1 MLKVVSRKEALG
13 MIDSIFTS
21 FHFGLMSITDS
32 GIENSWEREY
42 FWTEANRVDQG
53 RLTKEYEQ
61 TVSSLDAEGFNA
73 YYKFIGEFAA
83 RYKIGCWEEYNQYEP
98 IVIEELNEEL
108 GKHAKTEE
116 KLELIDSFTVDEL
129 QSDSF
134 IFDSKVQVLYDILDD
149 FRVKDNKEKGINK
162 VLSCFNSNDKAGFIS
177 KIQSDRHLL
186 DALIDKVNGTEK
198 DEMLAL
204 LGEMFISSGFIKD
217 QKAVLLNNNKTDRVT
232 ATFKKGNINI
242 DVKSPVPGGARD
254 YATTKSKSI
263 TASPFDLIGLNYD
276 GREIKVPALLLLN
289 SWSNSAATPEGIFFN
304 YKDENIDWSK
314 LSDEEKDKYFFD
326 YVKHYLPSGFIE
338 AFGNPIQIVIM
349 ACISILTGG
358 LFAELQVALAAAG
371 IVMSIADAKNAIGG
385 IIQANNQK
393 EAARTMHDAK
403 KAAKVM
409 AQSIAKL
416 TLDAINVIC
425 TVAGYLKG
433 KKKIQRKE
441 DIERFHLL
449 TNENKESLFESMTN
463 KELFEMVQNNPRYNW
478 ITKNYDLI
486 TKNNIKNIVIL
497 RKDGTLNLDWP
508 KYAGLQLK
516 TVKSIGS
523 MKGKVYV
530 SRSGSPDGKTI
541 GYGDTIESWY
551 ASNSQRS
558 IPSSS
563 SEIQVGVMDVDKYKK
578 VISIINSNTDDE
590 IIISLLEGEKI
601 SRRNAIELIKDYNT
615 WNGKRFEVFGP
626 NGIID
631 GLKDMQITVDST
643 YGFSGNIAPWNIGNL
658 NMEGGAGQLNT
669 VFSWQMMLDTGII
682 NNNHI
687 IKIQ

>member
-32 GIENSWEREY
+32 GIENSWEREF
-42 FWTEANRVDQG
+42 FWTEANKVDQG

-61 TVSSLDAEGFNA
+61 TVSSLDAQGFNA

-98 IVIEELNEEL
+98 IVIEELNDEL

-149 FRVKDNKEKGINK
+149 SRVKDNKEKCINK

-217 QKAVLLNNNKTDRVT
+217 QKAVLLNNNKTDTVT

-242 DVKSPVPGGARD
+242 DVKSPVSGGARD

-263 TASPFDLIGLNYD
+263 IASPFDLIGLNYD

-304 YKDENIDWSK
+304 YKDEDIDWSK

-326 YVKHYLPSGFIE
+326 YVKHYLPGGFVE
-338 AFGNPIQIVIM
+338 ALGSPLQMVITGIITIGLAIGTGGASAIAELEIVLGAAGLALTGMSVYGSIRGIM
-349 ACISILTGG
+349 A
-358 LFAELQVALAAAG
+358 
-371 IVMSIADAKNAIGG
+371 
-385 IIQANNQK
+385 ANDMK
-393 EAARTMHDAK
+393 ASATTMHEAK

-409 AQSIAKL
+409 AQNIAQLSLNVVDLLFTAKDLAKL
-416 TLDAINVIC
+416 RSKSSARVDTTSPEDILRNAGYKRGKEIDDYSAKVKELQKYYDAEELTTLIKAQKENKKSAKYVLDELLEKHNTPKIEGLYICDGKVDGKIPIEKYKEYRKNSIHNPESNEMTFGKYDVERDSITGKPILDADGNAIRLPSNYIERAGDTTYFDLGKDWEIQTNEYWLDHRGKQLFNYYNRPAIDEAINS
-425 TVAGYLKG
+425 G
-433 KKKIQRKE
+433 KQLRFSHDPRKYHDCALEWEWNYIKDKMNISEIEVDDVLIKKE
-441 DIERFHLL
+441 DGF
-449 TNENKESLFESMTN
+449 
-463 KELFEMVQNNPRYNW
+463 W
-478 ITKNYDLI
+478 
-486 TKNNIKNIVIL
+486 
-497 RKDGTLNLDWP
+497 
-508 KYAGLQLK
+508 
-516 TVKSIGS
+516 
-523 MKGKVYV
+523 YV
-530 SRSGSPDGKTI
+530 
-541 GYGDTIESWY
+541 
-551 ASNSQRS
+551 
-558 IPSSS
+558 
-563 SEIQVGVMDVDKYKK
+563 
-578 VISIINSNTDDE
+578 
-590 IIISLLEGEKI
+590 EK
-601 SRRNAIELIKDYNT
+601 
-615 WNGKRFEVFGP
+615 
-626 NGIID
+626 
-631 GLKDMQITVDST
+631 
-643 YGFSGNIAPWNIGNL
+643 
-658 NMEGGAGQLNT
+658 
-669 VFSWQMMLDTGII
+669 
-682 NNNHI
+682 
-687 IKIQ
+687 